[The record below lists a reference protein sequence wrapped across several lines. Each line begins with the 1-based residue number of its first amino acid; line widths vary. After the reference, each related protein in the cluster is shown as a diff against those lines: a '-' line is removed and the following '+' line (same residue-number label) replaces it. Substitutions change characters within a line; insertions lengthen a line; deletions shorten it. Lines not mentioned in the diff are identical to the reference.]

1 MIQAYCKTCEAYT
14 PFTLDHLRTWPSSRA
29 NARDMICPHCYSIIT
44 TLMADDEEGGYAFTY
59 MAALADSLPPTSETE
74 EPLPTDKKQANR
86 TTRYLKLVP

>member
-14 PFTLDHLRTWPSSRA
+14 PFTLDHLREWPSSRA
-29 NARDMICPHCYSIIT
+29 NARNMICPHCYSIIT
-44 TLMADDEEGGYAFTY
+44 SLMADDEEGGYAFTH
-59 MAALADSLPPTSETE
+59 MAALANSLPPTLETE

>member
-44 TLMADDEEGGYAFTY
+44 TLMVNDEEGGYAFTY
-59 MAALADSLPPTSETE
+59 SGGVGGLTTADIGDGRAL
-74 EPLPTDKKQANR
+74 PLR
-86 TTRYLKLVP
+86 